1 MVDLPRNEMFRIQA
15 WKIHIDISAAVGFS
29 DLFIT
34 FTCNPN
40 WPEIQRLV
48 SKQNLKAHDRPDII
62 TRVFKIKLTEL
73 LKDLTKKHVLGKVV
87 ACKFI

>member
-40 WPEIQRLV
+40 WPEIQR
-48 SKQNLKAHDRPDII
+48 
-62 TRVFKIKLTEL
+62 F
-73 LKDLTKKHVLGKVV
+73 
-87 ACKFI
+87 F